1 MPGMD
6 GYEATRW
13 LRSVGW
19 KGVIVALTAHAMSG
33 DREKCLQA
41 GCDDYLSKP
50 IAAKGLTALLARYL
64 PPQTD
69 LSAPPRPS
77 GDAALRQ
84 RGASD
89 DSSISDDERVAM
101 LAKFVQ
107 GLPARMDEIER
118 ALHNEDRELLARAAH
133 RLAGAAGLFGF
144 QQIAQSAR
152 TLEEHLQLPAGLD
165 VLSAAVLE
173 LAGRCRQAAQAYQ
186 ADWP

>member
-1 MPGMD
+1 MATDRRIRVLVAKPGMD
-6 GYEATRW
+6 GHEATRW

-50 IAAKGLTALLARYL
+50 ITAKGLTALLARYL

-69 LSAPPRPS
+69 LPAPPRPS

-84 RGASD
+84 RGALD
-89 DSSISDDERVAM
+89 DSSISDDEQVAM
-101 LAKFVQ
+101 FAKFVQ

-144 QQIAQSAR
+144 RQIAQTAR
-152 TLEEHLQLPAGLD
+152 SVD
-165 VLSAAVLE
+165 
-173 LAGRCRQAAQAYQ
+173 
-186 ADWP
+186 